1 MYESGTAA
9 QKRERGSSEGVAKPL
24 FSSKGPDLP
33 VSRRSSR
40 LTPETRIGLALSGGS
55 VRGLAHIG
63 VIKALSE
70 AGISPAIV
78 AGTSAGSVVGAAYAA
93 GYCWRGIAELASSAF
108 WPSLLVG
115 ARLEQ
120 FCSRHLP
127 EDFNELELDFSAV
140 ATLLPS
146 RQPLSIREGRL
157 ASAIN
162 ASCAL
167 RVVRRSVFREGRR
180 LKDGGIACVL
190 PARVCR
196 EMGAEFSSGLC
207 RTKSRFA
214 PSGTPLPG
222 PLPIGPGRNRPADT
236 AQAAVTRLFANS
248 SRLGAHDCR
257 G

>member
-1 MYESGTAA
+1 M
-9 QKRERGSSEGVAKPL
+9 
-24 FSSKGPDLP
+24 
-33 VSRRSSR
+33 
-40 LTPETRIGLALSGGS
+40 
-55 VRGLAHIG
+55 
-63 VIKALSE
+63 
-70 AGISPAIV
+70 

-146 RQPLSIREGRL
+146 RQPVSIREGRL

-196 EMGAEFSSGLC
+196 EMGADVVIASDVWELSSLLVSVGLSPDSP
-207 RTKSRFA
+207 RRVRLYPAHYRSALAATDLLVR
-214 PSGTPLPG
+214 PRLPLRG
-222 PLPIGPGRNRPADT
+222 YLPT
-236 AQAAVTRLFANS
+236 ARGLQRMIAAGEAAANTALEQ
-248 SRLGAHDCR
+248 RWL
-257 G
+257 